1 VGVLVALFRQ
11 YRVKP
16 VLLAG
21 EDDETAR
28 KRLQKLVEEDTGMRL
43 LLQMM
48 HPEKAVLKWEKRV

>member
-1 VGVLVALFRQ
+1 M
-11 YRVKP
+11 
-16 VLLAG
+16 LLAG
-21 EDDETAR
+21 EDDEAAR